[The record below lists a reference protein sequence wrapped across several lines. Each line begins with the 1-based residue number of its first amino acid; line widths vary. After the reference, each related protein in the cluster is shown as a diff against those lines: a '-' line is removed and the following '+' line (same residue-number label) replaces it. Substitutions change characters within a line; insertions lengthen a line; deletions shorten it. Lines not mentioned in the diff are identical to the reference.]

1 MDKREWLLK
10 VFSGEDTGRVPVGF
24 WFHFLKGSEM
34 SGALQDPSLIEK
46 NLDGHR
52 RYNEAFHPDFVKAMS
67 DGLFYRPLET
77 FPDMHCAHDLASV
90 RPLKRDHPYFNACVD
105 LAQQIRR
112 IFGDDILIYYNVPAP
127 FHHVIKK
134 YNGTTVMHTL
144 PSCITEDPEA
154 FRIANDAL
162 VTDMITL
169 SKRVMTEGT
178 MDGIYLSLHNDNVF
192 STELYEEFIKDGEL
206 ALLQAANA
214 IHSYNIAHIC
224 GFAGRVNNFD
234 VYKDYPAA
242 VFNWSLHTT
251 HLSIQEGKQFFDSC
265 TCVIGGFDQI
275 PGSLI
280 HKGSREEIRRFVFD
294 LLNVNGSAGFILGA
308 DCTIPSDTPAEHLIW
323 AREACR
329 EWEERRPRTAFQF
342 K

>member
-1 MDKREWLLK
+1 M
-10 VFSGEDTGRVPVGF
+10 
-24 WFHFLKGSEM
+24 
-34 SGALQDPSLIEK
+34 
-46 NLDGHR
+46 
-52 RYNEAFHPDFVKAMS
+52 
-67 DGLFYRPLET
+67 
-77 FPDMHCAHDLASV
+77 
-90 RPLKRDHPYFNACVD
+90 
-105 LAQQIRR
+105 
-112 IFGDDILIYYNVPAP
+112 
-127 FHHVIKK
+127 
-134 YNGTTVMHTL
+134 
-144 PSCITEDPEA
+144 
-154 FRIANDAL
+154 
-162 VTDMITL
+162 
-169 SKRVMTEGT
+169 
-178 MDGIYLSLHNDNVF
+178 
-192 STELYEEFIKDGEL
+192 
-206 ALLQAANA
+206 A